1 MYMDNDTNTYNYRA
15 WHVQSSIEIF
25 VFSAFSCLTTSSN
38 ELYTFLESVSISYGR
53 EVPL

>member
-1 MYMDNDTNTYNYRA
+1 MDNDTNTYNYR
-15 WHVQSSIEIF
+15 

-38 ELYTFLESVSISYGR
+38 ELYTFLESVSSSYGR